1 MNRLDRLFAI
11 HTFLQSRRHAT
22 AERIAERFGISVRT
36 VYRDIKAL
44 GESGVPVSF
53 DAGRGYFLVPGH
65 FLPPVSFSTEEA
77 AALLLMEGFT
87 QMAADKSIGAL
98 YSSAL
103 TKVRA
108 VLRAAQ
114 KDTVEALAARTVVRW
129 PACLSHDFEYLATL
143 QSSIAEERIV
153 ELRYTNKAGEESRRR
168 VEPIGLIFYAMNWHV
183 VGWCHRR
190 GEYRDFRVS
199 RIVGMHCTG
208 ESFTKKHIEIGEY
221 MKGWPE
227 HLEWSEKISTF

>member
-1 MNRLDRLFAI
+1 MNRIDRLFAL
-11 HTFLQSRRHAT
+11 HTFLQSRKYVT
-22 AERIAERFGISVRT
+22 AEAVAEKFGMSVRT

-77 AALLLMEGFT
+77 AALLLMEGST
-87 QMAADKSIGAL
+87 QVFADKSIGAL

-114 KDTVEALAARTVVRW
+114 RDEVEALASRTAVQW
-129 PACLSHDFEYLATL
+129 PACMTQEFAYLADL
-143 QSSIAEERIV
+143 QRSVAGKTII
-153 ELRYTNKAGEESRRR
+153 ELRYTNKAGEESVRR
-168 VEPIGLIFYAMNWHV
+168 VEPIGLIFYAMSWHV
-183 VGWCHRR
+183 VGWCHKRAD
-190 GEYRDFRVS
+190 YRDFRVS
-199 RIVGMHCTG
+199 RIVGLRCTG
-208 ESFTKKHIEIGEY
+208 DAFTKETHMAVGEY
-221 MKGWPE
+221 MKELPVDY
-227 HLEWSEKISTF
+227 

>member
-1 MNRLDRLFAI
+1 MNRIDRLFAL
-11 HTFLQSRRHAT
+11 HTFLQSRKYAT
-22 AERIAERFGISVRT
+22 AEAIAEKFGTSVRT
-36 VYRDIKAL
+36 VYRDVKAL

-53 DAGRGYFLVPGH
+53 QEGRGYFLVPGH

-77 AALLLMEGFT
+77 AALLLMEGSTRVF
-87 QMAADKSIGAL
+87 ADKSIGAL

-114 KDTVEALAARTVVRW
+114 KDEVEALASRTAVQW
-129 PACLSHDFEYLATL
+129 PACMTRDFEFLSSL
-143 QSSIAEERIV
+143 QSSIAGKKII
-153 ELRYTNKAGEESRRR
+153 ELRYTAKSGEESVRR

-190 GEYRDFRVS
+190 AAYRDFRVS
-199 RIVGMHCTG
+199 RITGIRCTG
-208 ESFTKKHIEIGEY
+208 EPFTKPAHIEVGEY
-221 MKGWPE
+221 MKDLPVDY
-227 HLEWSEKISTF
+227 

>member
-1 MNRLDRLFAI
+1 MHRLDRLFAI
-11 HTFLQSRRHAT
+11 HTFLQSRKHAT

-77 AALLLMEGFT
+77 SALLLMEGFT
-87 QMAADKSIGAL
+87 KLAADKSIGAL

-103 TKVRA
+103 TKVRS

-114 KDTVEALAARTVVRW
+114 KDAVEALAARTAVRW
-129 PACLSHDFEYLATL
+129 PECTAHDFAYLADL
-143 QSSIAEERIV
+143 QRCIAEEMVV
-153 ELRYTNKAGEESRRR
+153 ELHYTNKAREASLRL
-168 VEPIGLIFYAMNWHV
+168 VEPIGLIFYGMNWHI
-183 VGWCHRR
+183 VGWCHKR

-199 RIVGMHCTG
+199 RITSLRCT
-208 ESFTKKHIEIGEY
+208 SQPFTKNDHMEVGDYLKAIPMY
-221 MKGWPE
+221 
-227 HLEWSEKISTF
+227 S